1 MWGKLRDVL
10 SPRDGSPEV
19 DSGERR
25 RMATAVLL
33 LEIARADFD
42 QQGVEAETI
51 TGMLRQDFGLD
62 AGQAQELLSAAGER
76 LDRTVSLHEQV
87 AALNDQLSADE
98 KRQMMGYI
106 WQVAYADGELDP
118 QEEARARY
126 LAELLY
132 IPHED
137 FIRQKLA
144 HAPTG

>member
-10 SPRDGSPEV
+10 SPRDGSPEL

-42 QQGVEAETI
+42 QQGVEAQAI
-51 TGMLRQDFGLD
+51 SDMLRRDFGLD
-62 AGQAQELLSAAGER
+62 SRQAQELLSAAGER

-87 AALNDQLSADE
+87 AALNEQLSADE

-126 LAELLY
+126 LAELL
-132 IPHED
+132 
-137 FIRQKLA
+137 
-144 HAPTG
+144 

>member
-1 MWGKLRDVL
+1 MWGKLREVL
-10 SPRDGSPEV
+10 NHRDGSPEV
-19 DSGERR
+19 TSGERR

-42 QQGVEAETI
+42 QHCMEAEVI
-51 TGMLRQDFGLD
+51 ASMLRRDFGLD
-62 AGQAQELLSAAGER
+62 EAQTQALLADAGER
-76 LDRTVSLHEQV
+76 LDHTVSLHEQV

-144 HAPTG
+144 HEPAG

>member
-10 SPRDGSPEV
+10 SPRDGSPEA

-42 QQGVEAETI
+42 QQGVETDAI
-51 TGMLRQDFGLD
+51 IDMLCRDFGLD
-62 AGQAQELLSAAGER
+62 TGEAQELLSSAGKR

-87 AALNDQLSADE
+87 AALNDQLSVDE